1 MALSS
6 LALAALVALAP
17 DTVLLV
23 LNKAEHTLV
32 VVDPV
37 ALRVVGRVATGTG
50 PHEVAVAP
58 DGRTAYVT
66 NYGDR
71 QAGHSISVV
80 DLGTLTAR
88 ELPLDSLGRPH
99 GIVMAGGRVYF
110 TAEVNQAVARL
121 DEPAVGVDWVARTG
135 QLATHMV
142 VASPT
147 AARSTHRERGIGER
161 HPADPRH
168 RGGTAHRGRPATG
181 GDRALAGRWGI
192 VGGAQRRRRRLGDRR
207 PHRGSDRHLARRD
220 HAHPPCLHARRRP
233 DSRLRRPRADA
244 VVVIDA
250 HRRAVIGRIPVPGTP
265 IGLVP
270 SSDGRRAFVSRSQ
283 AGGGSRC
290 STWSAWRWWRR
301 SRPGSALTAWPGPR
315 GLSAGGA
322 APPARWC
329 GTARRRRRARRR
341 RSKGR
346 WPGDGSVPPRS
357 AAGRR

>member
-142 VASPT
+142 VASPDGRALYT
-147 AARSTHRERGIGER
+147 ANVGSASVTRLTL
-161 HPADPRH
+161 
-168 RGGTAHRGRPATG
+168 ATG
-181 GDRALAGRWGI
+181 EARHIAVGPQPEGIALSPDGGELWVGHNGDGAVSVIDVRTEVVIATLPVGTMPIRLAFTPDGGRI
-192 VGGAQRRRRRLGDRR
+192 LA
-207 PHRGSDRHLARRD
+207 SDA
-220 HAHPPCLHARRRP
+220 
-233 DSRLRRPRADA
+233 RADA

-283 AGGGSRC
+283 AGGIAVLDLERLAVVAEVETGLGPDGL
-290 STWSAWRWWRR
+290 AWAA
-301 SRPGSALTAWPGPR
+301 RP
-315 GLSAGGA
+315 
-322 APPARWC
+322 
-329 GTARRRRRARRR
+329 
-341 RSKGR
+341 
-346 WPGDGSVPPRS
+346 
-357 AAGRR
+357 

>member
-142 VASPT
+142 VDDTVCLDKALDTANVGSASVT
-147 AARSTHRERGIGER
+147 RLTL
-161 HPADPRH
+161 
-168 RGGTAHRGRPATG
+168 ATG
-181 GDRALAGRWGI
+181 EARHIAVGPQPEGIALSPDGGELWVGHNGDGAVSVIDVRTEVVIATLPVGTMPIRLAFTPDGGRI
-192 VGGAQRRRRRLGDRR
+192 LA
-207 PHRGSDRHLARRD
+207 SDA
-220 HAHPPCLHARRRP
+220 
-233 DSRLRRPRADA
+233 RADA

-265 IGLVP
+265 ISLVP

-283 AGGGSRC
+283 AGGIAVLDLERLAVVAEVGPDGL
-290 STWSAWRWWRR
+290 AWAA
-301 SRPGSALTAWPGPR
+301 RP
-315 GLSAGGA
+315 
-322 APPARWC
+322 
-329 GTARRRRRARRR
+329 
-341 RSKGR
+341 
-346 WPGDGSVPPRS
+346 
-357 AAGRR
+357 